1 MSRESRLMH
10 VNQELDAQ
18 SGIPKFLIHLPFR
31 PIDYFTTAQRA
42 MDSVAVVARIR

>member
-1 MSRESRLMH
+1 MQ
-10 VNQELDAQ
+10 VNQELDPQ
-18 SGIPKFLIHLPFR
+18 SGLPEFLIHWPFK